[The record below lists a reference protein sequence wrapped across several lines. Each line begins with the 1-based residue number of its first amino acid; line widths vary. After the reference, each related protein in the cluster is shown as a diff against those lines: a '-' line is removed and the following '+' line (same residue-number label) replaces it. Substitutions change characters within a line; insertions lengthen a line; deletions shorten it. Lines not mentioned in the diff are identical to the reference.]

1 MAYYGLFALQHRG
14 QENAGIAVNDEG
26 VCTACCDEGLVN
38 EGFPKERIKQL
49 GTGNIVVGHVRQA
62 DRRPGSH
69 DFRPLR
75 VEETSD
81 RRQHQAQSHLRAGG
95 GKAHHADQRFH
106 RPGNDLAGATDLL
119 CRAGAK
125 EIRMRVSAPPF
136 VAPCC
141 CGTDID
147 DAENLIANR
156 HTGERKSPGS
166 SAWIPWAISAWNTY
180 CRSRKDVTASA
191 PSALGGIPL
200 CDSEPGRKRPA

>member
-1 MAYYGLFALQHRG
+1 MVQIKQVVPKEHHIREECGVFGVFSRDPSEAASLAYYGLFALQHRG

-81 RRQHQAQSHLRAGG
+81 RRQHQAQSHPRAGG

-147 DAENLIANR
+147 VR
-156 HTGERKSPGS
+156 RT
-166 SAWIPWAISAWNTY
+166 
-180 CRSRKDVTASA
+180 
-191 PSALGGIPL
+191 
-200 CDSEPGRKRPA
+200 